1 MGDDSWKRALKV
13 ITGGRGW
20 EKAESQGPREAG
32 PPFGEPGAGKF
43 SGAGSLESRPRS
55 PQEEGKTGKR
65 ALKAETGRRV
75 GRRGRV
81 KGVEKEGGQKR
92 NRPAKWR
99 AGRREI
105 LGPKPRLPTAGWSAP
120 IRRRRYQGRDLSNPG
135 PGRKKL
141 EEGDE
146 SGKWAMTVESARR
159 GRKRSRPKEEPA
171 RHLASREQEN
181 SQGRDLWNPALG
193 SKKLEEGHES
203 RNWAIQVESG
213 APG

>member
-1 MGDDSWKRALKV
+1 MGHDSGKWRSGGRKPRVKGLKKPARHLASREQENYQGRDSRDPALGRKKLSVGDDSWKRALKV

-32 PPFGEPGAGKF
+32 PPFGEPGGGKF
-43 SGAGSLESRPRS
+43 SGAGSFESRPSKR
-55 PQEEGKTGKR
+55 EEEVKTGKR

-120 IRRRRYQGRDLSNPG
+120 IRRRRYQGRDL
-135 PGRKKL
+135 
-141 EEGDE
+141 
-146 SGKWAMTVESARR
+146 
-159 GRKRSRPKEEPA
+159 
-171 RHLASREQEN
+171 
-181 SQGRDLWNPALG
+181 WNPALV
-193 SKKLEEGHES
+193 SK
-203 RNWAIQVESG
+203 N
-213 APG
+213 